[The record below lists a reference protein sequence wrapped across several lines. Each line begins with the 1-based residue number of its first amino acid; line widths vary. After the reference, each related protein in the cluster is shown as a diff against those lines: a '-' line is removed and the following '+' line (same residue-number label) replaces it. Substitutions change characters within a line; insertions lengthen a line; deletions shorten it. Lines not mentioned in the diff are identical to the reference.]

1 MAFSLF
7 APLFQKVDTATQAF
21 VSDISANAIATITP
35 FVTLGLTLGFIA
47 YAILIIRGAVDMP
60 ILDFLAR
67 SLRIAIVVSVA
78 LAGGLYQSQIASAI
92 IELPN
97 SLAVALIT
105 DPTEGAGA
113 AGIIDVAAGKGFD
126 AAGRAFKQSSFFSAD
141 GLLYGIF
148 GIMIILATAV
158 IVAIGGAFILL
169 AKLAL
174 ALLAG
179 LGPLFIV
186 ALLWQPTSRFFE
198 MWVGQVLNYVLLV
211 VLFSA
216 VFGLMMSIYGGY
228 VEGIKFE
235 SGVNVAYSLGGAFI
249 LSAAMV
255 LILMQLPGIAGAL
268 AGGVGLSY
276 MWEMRALR
284 GGASSVGRG
293 LAGAGRSIYGRGAKG
308 ADGSRG
314 AATGMAP
321 AAMRGAQKAYGYF
334 KGSKAA

>member
-7 APLFQKVDTATQAF
+7 SPLFQKVDTATQIF
-21 VSDISANAIATITP
+21 VADISSNAIATITP

-60 ILDFLAR
+60 VMDFLAR
-67 SLRIAIVVSVA
+67 SLRIGIVISVA
-78 LAGGLYQSQIASAI
+78 LAGGLYQSQIANAI

-97 SLAVALIT
+97 SFAVALIT
-105 DPTEGAGA
+105 DPDEGAGA
-113 AGIIDVAAGKGFD
+113 ASIIDVAAGKGFD
-126 AAGRAFKQSSFFSAD
+126 AAGKAFDQSGFFSSD
-141 GLLYGIF
+141 GLLYGMF
-148 GIMIILATAV
+148 GIIYIIATAV
-158 IVAIGGAFILL
+158 IVSIGGAFILL

-198 MWVGQVLNYVLLV
+198 LWVGQVLNYVILI

-216 VFGLMMSIYGGY
+216 VFGLMMEIYGGY
-228 VEGIKFE
+228 VESVKFE
-235 SGVNVAYSLGGAFI
+235 SGANVAYSLGGAVI
-249 LSAAMV
+249 LSCAMI

-284 GGASSVGRG
+284 GGAGSVGRG
-293 LAGAGRSIYGRGAKG
+293 LAGAGRSIYQRGAKG

-314 AATGMAP
+314 AAKGMAP

>member
-1 MAFSLF
+1 MAFTLF
-7 APLFQKVDTATQAF
+7 APLFQKIDTATQAF

-35 FVTLGLTLGFIA
+35 FVTLGLTLGFIS

-60 ILDFLAR
+60 VLDFLAR
-67 SLRIAIVVSVA
+67 SLRIGIVISVA

-97 SLAVALIT
+97 SFAVALIT
-105 DPTEGAGA
+105 DPDEGAGA
-113 AGIIDVAAGKGFD
+113 ANIIDVAAGKGFD
-126 AAGRAFKQSSFFSAD
+126 AAGKAFEESGFFSSD

-148 GIMIILATAV
+148 GIIYIIATAV
-158 IVAIGGAFILL
+158 IVSIGGAFILL

-198 MWVGQVLNYVLLV
+198 LWVGQVLNYVVLI

-216 VFGLMMSIYGGY
+216 VFGLMMEIYGGY
-228 VEGIKFE
+228 VEGVKFE
-235 SGVNVAYSLGGAFI
+235 SGVNVAYSLGGAVI
-249 LSAAMV
+249 LSGAMIM
-255 LILMQLPGIAGAL
+255 ILLQLPSIAGAL
-268 AGGVGLSY
+268 AGGVGISY
-276 MWEMRALR
+276 MWELRALR
-284 GGASSVGRG
+284 GGAGSVGRG
-293 LAGAGRSIYGRGAKG
+293 MAGAGRAIYGRGAKG
-308 ADGSRG
+308 SDGSRG

-321 AAMRGAQKAYGYF
+321 AAMRGAQKAYSYF

>member
-1 MAFSLF
+1 MAFTLF
-7 APLFQKVDTATQAF
+7 APLFEKVDTATQAF

-67 SLRIAIVVSVA
+67 SLRIGIVVSVA

-113 AGIIDVAAGKGFD
+113 ASIIDVAAGKGFD
-126 AAGRAFKQSSFFSAD
+126 AAGRAFKQSSFFSTD
-141 GLLYGIF
+141 GLIYGIF

-179 LGPLFIV
+179 IGPLFIV

-228 VEGIKFE
+228 VEGVKFE
-235 SGVNVAYSLGGAFI
+235 SGVNVAYTLGGAFI
-249 LSAAMV
+249 LSGAMV
-255 LILMQLPGIAGAL
+255 MILMQLPGIAGAL

-276 MWEMRALR
+276 LHELRAMRS
-284 GGASSVGRG
+284 GASS
-293 LAGAGRSIYGRGAKG
+293 AGRAIYGRGAKG

>member
-1 MAFSLF
+1 MAFTLF
-7 APLFQKVDTATQAF
+7 APLFQKIDTATQAF

-60 ILDFLAR
+60 VMDFLAR
-67 SLRIAIVVSVA
+67 SLRIGIVISVA
-78 LAGGLYQSQIASAI
+78 LAGGLYQSQIANAI

-97 SLAVALIT
+97 SFAVALIT
-105 DPTEGAGA
+105 DPDEGAGA
-113 AGIIDVAAGKGFD
+113 ASIIDVAAGKGFD
-126 AAGRAFKQSSFFSAD
+126 AAGKAFKESGFFSSD

-148 GIMIILATAV
+148 GIIYIIATAV
-158 IVAIGGAFILL
+158 IVSIGGAFILL

-198 MWVGQVLNYVLLV
+198 MWVGQVLNYVLLI

-216 VFGLMMSIYGGY
+216 VFGLMMEIYGGY
-228 VEGIKFE
+228 VEGVKFE
-235 SGVNVAYSLGGAFI
+235 SGVNVAYSLGGAVI
-249 LSAAMV
+249 LSGAMIM
-255 LILMQLPGIAGAL
+255 ILLQLPSIAGAL

-276 MWEMRALR
+276 MYELRALR

-293 LAGAGRSIYGRGAKG
+293 LAGAGRTIYGRGAKG

-314 AATGMAP
+314 ASTGMAP

>member
-7 APLFQKVDTATQAF
+7 APLFQKVDTATQSF
-21 VSDISANAIATITP
+21 VSDISANAIATVTP

-67 SLRIAIVVSVA
+67 SLRIGIIVSVA
-78 LAGGLYQSQIASAI
+78 LAGGLYQSKIASAI

-97 SLAVALIT
+97 ALAVAMIT
-105 DPTEGAGA
+105 DPAEGAGA
-113 AGIIDVAAGKGFD
+113 ASIIDVAAGKGFD
-126 AAGRAFKQSSFFSAD
+126 AASRAFKQSSFFSAD

-179 LGPLFIV
+179 LGPLFIIG
-186 ALLWQPTSRFFE
+186 LLWQSTSRFFE
-198 MWVGQVLNYVLLV
+198 MWIGQVLNYILLV

-228 VEGIKFE
+228 VEGVKFE

-268 AGGVGLSY
+268 AGGVGIGY
-276 MWEMRALR
+276 MWELRALR
-284 GGASSVGRG
+284 GGAGSAGRG
-293 LAGAGRSIYGRGAKG
+293 LAGAGRAIYGRGARG
-308 ADGSRG
+308 QDGSRG